1 MAGLVR
7 RNIAE
12 VFLPPMLETHLLGDF
27 PRHMLSKFT
36 ENVAKPEK
44 KPQQIQPR
52 LCLWKQQ
59 TKRFQKVLAYTLKT
73 LGCYFE
79 WYEDN

>member
-44 KPQQIQPR
+44 KTPADSAKTVFMEAADKEIS
-52 LCLWKQQ
+52 KG
-59 TKRFQKVLAYTLKT
+59 FSIYLKDPG
-73 LGCYFE
+73 LLF
-79 WYEDN
+79 